1 VPAAGIPRGRPQQ
14 YAVEH
19 QSVRAWEREDGHRS
33 ARRQRD
39 HDPRCSWNRS
49 RTSMASSACNNII
62 RSYWEASVGGGRG
75 MRPSARTPQPKN
87 LRARRSPVHA
97 TGVEPSPTRSITV
110 AVTSRREQG
119 EGQRPHKSDTSHHR
133 NNEQNIE
140 PRHLGD
146 SKSINFNWSN
156 LPPPGFNVCPAPA
169 PTAAAPRLHRI
180 VRRRWRHRARVPL
193 RAPNRPKVSTGYP
206 RALPGGRVQASVGG
220 RPHPPRCA
228 ATLKDAMRIA

>member
-1 VPAAGIPRGRPQQ
+1 
-14 YAVEH
+14 
-19 QSVRAWEREDGHRS
+19 
-33 ARRQRD
+33 
-39 HDPRCSWNRS
+39 
-49 RTSMASSACNNII
+49 
-62 RSYWEASVGGGRG
+62 

-156 LPPPGFNVCPAPA
+156 LPPPGFNVCPTHPPQLLQRPGCTPSSADVGVTGRA
-169 PTAAAPRLHRI
+169 YRSEHPTAPRFPQAIHGRSREVAFKRVWGVGRIPLGAPQH
-180 VRRRWRHRARVPL
+180 
-193 RAPNRPKVSTGYP
+193 
-206 RALPGGRVQASVGG
+206 
-220 RPHPPRCA
+220 
-228 ATLKDAMRIA
+228 

>member
-1 VPAAGIPRGRPQQ
+1 
-14 YAVEH
+14 
-19 QSVRAWEREDGHRS
+19 
-33 ARRQRD
+33 
-39 HDPRCSWNRS
+39 
-49 RTSMASSACNNII
+49 
-62 RSYWEASVGGGRG
+62 

-156 LPPPGFNVCPAPA
+156 LPPPGFNVCPTHPPQLLQRPGCTASSA
-169 PTAAAPRLHRI
+169 DVGVTGRAYRSEHPTAPRSPQAIHGHSREVAFKRVWGVGRIPLGAPQH
-180 VRRRWRHRARVPL
+180 
-193 RAPNRPKVSTGYP
+193 
-206 RALPGGRVQASVGG
+206 
-220 RPHPPRCA
+220 
-228 ATLKDAMRIA
+228 